1 MDNKK
6 PTINWIK
13 KGLTFGIWMFI
24 FHFFVFQYHKNIPNK
39 YTFEKGIKTFI
50 FWICSGLMFGY
61 LDYHIQKWFANT
73 NKIQ

>member
-6 PTINWIK
+6 PTIN
-13 KGLTFGIWMFI
+13 
-24 FHFFVFQYHKNIPNK
+24 
-39 YTFEKGIKTFI
+39 FEKGITTFI